1 VNRAKTLL
9 LTARIAF
16 SIWGVKRAIDK
27 QEKALRKERMLK
39 KKLAEVSESDNH
51 SADRD

>member
-1 VNRAKTLL
+1 MNRAKTLL

-27 QEKALRKERMLK
+27 QEKAMRKQRMLK
-39 KKLAEVSESDNH
+39 KKLAEQHDK
-51 SADRD
+51 D